1 VQLDGGVRRPREG
14 RVPEA
19 VPDQTGEAE
28 PGDQVVPRGHAS
40 PSSWIEQSNA
50 PPESRVSR
58 GALAFW
64 SSVLIPR
71 SSRDSESRTRTWA
84 P

>member
-1 VQLDGGVRRPREG
+1 
-14 RVPEA
+14 
-19 VPDQTGEAE
+19 
-28 PGDQVVPRGHAS
+28 
-40 PSSWIEQSNA
+40 
-50 PPESRVSR
+50 
-58 GALAFW
+58 LAFL